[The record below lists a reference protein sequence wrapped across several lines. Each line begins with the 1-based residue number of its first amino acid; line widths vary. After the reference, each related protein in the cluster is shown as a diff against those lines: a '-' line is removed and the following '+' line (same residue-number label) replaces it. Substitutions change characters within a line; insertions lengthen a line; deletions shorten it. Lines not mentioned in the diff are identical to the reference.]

1 MRRFGIGAFL
11 VGVGIVVG
19 LSVSSGRAD
28 SASTNG
34 DPDAKRIIALLSELR
49 ETWRAVAKTRKDWLA
64 AHQELP
70 DPVTQLWVAEA
81 HVNALKAELDLA
93 KSPAERVA
101 IRERILAHYKDA
113 ARLIA
118 KKNRDG
124 QAESVTAYEA
134 KAAEVQAELD
144 LLRERLQ

>member
-19 LSVSSGRAD
+19 LCVSSGRAD
-28 SASTNG
+28 SARTN
-34 DPDAKRIIALLSELR
+34 DNPDAKRVNALLSELR
-49 ETWRAVAKTRKDWLA
+49 ETWRAVAKTRKDWFA
-64 AHQELP
+64 AHRELP

-81 HVNALKAELDLA
+81 NVHALKAELDLA

-118 KKNRDG
+118 KKNREG

-144 LLRERLQ
+144 LVRERP